1 MRRVPRTIIGPL
13 AVAALAGASV
23 PRAMTAQS
31 TKRDTSRTIILDSV
45 RKTFGPPP
53 AAASQTRSPASGEL
67 TRTVDAEVRVAMF
80 ELAMDRP
87 YPALSR
93 LERVSAIVR
102 RDSAGLGEPE
112 RAALHFLLSQT
123 YYRLGML
130 SAFRREAEGLAGGS
144 TRYASVL
151 RPQLLVEAYRSG
163 DYARVATL
171 SRTQTSTDAT
181 GLSPLVAGLAAY
193 RSGDLG
199 GARAAFA
206 RASASNG
213 SFAPYAKYMEA
224 LTQIRSDTAHAA
236 NAIASLEA
244 VATGTTGAF
253 ADQVHLTAAQV
264 AYEGR
269 RYEDAVRIAGAIGDS
284 SQLAAPAL
292 LTRAWALYKLE
303 RVDQAAQAFSDFTT
317 RYPNRSE
324 SDEARLMAAQAQL
337 ELGRSA
343 DAERVFQRVADSSS
357 AGIALLQAQTN
368 AAIADLSRALVTSR
382 SAEMLALGDPNAKA
396 LALRDSSTAGDVLGS
411 FGATSSTPPAG
422 GGPLAVLAAPDA
434 ARLDSIAARAPT
446 IVKRVLFT
454 PASASKQLGD
464 VAVRSQNLTA
474 ADAAVGVARYR
485 LSQQL
490 DAQQREI
497 ALLSQLGGSLAAD
510 SGQLGA
516 MSVNY
521 QALADSIARL
531 DQLLS
536 TAETRVRD
544 MLGREIEGTRSL
556 AAENAKTA
564 DSLRSALASR
574 GSAEDRAALDDEVAT
589 AAAYAKIAELAAQG
603 LDRAIAHHPV
613 FVARDAL
620 RTRDATARGVLAAM
634 QSAYAGSRRDVSGAL
649 GTLHGG
655 DTPEVQRAR
664 QALADAESRR
674 NAAEGEAVAA
684 VNAELSARAG
694 RLIADLQRTTE
705 AAQFGVAS
713 ATFFRAI
720 DEPRAVGR
728 AGSAGSSRNR
738 DPERRR

>member
-1 MRRVPRTIIGPL
+1 MRRVQRTLTGALTIG
-13 AVAALAGASV
+13 AIAAASM
-23 PRAMTAQS
+23 PRATTAQS
-31 TKRDTSRTIILDSV
+31 TKRDTSRTIIVDSV
-45 RKTFGPPP
+45 RKTVGPLPP
-53 AAASQTRSPASGEL
+53 AAPQARSLAAGEL
-67 TRTVDAEVRVAMF
+67 ARTVDAEARVAMF

-93 LERVSAIVR
+93 LERVSSIVR
-102 RDSAGLGEPE
+102 QDSTGLGELE

-123 YYRLGML
+123 YYRLGMM
-130 SAFRREAEGLAGGS
+130 SAFRREADGLAGAS

-151 RPQLLVEAYRSG
+151 RPQLLVEAYRGG

-171 SRTQTSTDAT
+171 SRTQSSNDAT

-193 RSGDLG
+193 RSGDLA
-199 GARAAFA
+199 GARTAFA

-213 SFAPYAKYMEA
+213 SFAPYAKYMEV

-236 NAIASLEA
+236 NAIASLEG
-244 VATGTTGAF
+244 VATGLTGAF

-269 RYEDAVRIAGAIGDS
+269 RYEDAVRIAGTIGDS

-303 RVDQAAQAFSDFTT
+303 RVDQAAQAFNDFAT
-317 RYPNRSE
+317 RYPNRFE

-337 ELGRSA
+337 ELGRSV

-368 AAIADLSRALVTSR
+368 AAIAELSRALVTSR
-382 SAEMLALGDPNAKA
+382 SVETLVLGDPNAKV
-396 LALRDSSTAGDVLGS
+396 LALRDSSTAGDLLAV
-411 FGATSSTPPAG
+411 GATSPTTLPG
-422 GGPLAVLAAPDA
+422 GGPIAVLAAPDA
-434 ARLDSIAARAPT
+434 ARIDSIAARAPT
-446 IVKRVLFT
+446 TVRRVLFT
-454 PASASKQLGD
+454 PASATKQLGD
-464 VAVRSQNLTA
+464 VAVRSQNLIA

-510 SGQLGA
+510 SGQIGTMA
-516 MSVNY
+516 VNY
-521 QALADSIARL
+521 QTLADSIARL

-536 TAETRVRD
+536 TAETRVRE

-564 DSLRSALASR
+564 DSLRTALASR
-574 GSAEDRAALDDEVAT
+574 GSAEDRAALDEEVAT
-589 AAAYAKIAELAAQG
+589 AAAYAKVAEIAAQG
-603 LDRAIAHHPV
+603 LDSAIAHHPV
-613 FVARDAL
+613 FVARNAL
-620 RTRDATARGVLAAM
+620 RTRDVNTRAVLAAM
-634 QSAYAGSRRDVSGAL
+634 QSSYAGSRRDVDAAL
-649 GTLHGG
+649 GTLHSG

-664 QALADAESRR
+664 QSLADAESRR
-674 NAAEGEAVAA
+674 SAAEGDAVAA

-694 RLIADLQRTTE
+694 RLIADLQRNTE

-720 DEPRAVGR
+720 DEPRAAGG

-738 DPERRR
+738 NPERRR

>member
-1 MRRVPRTIIGPL
+1 MRSMLRILIGLLP
-13 AVAALAGASV
+13 VAALAAASV
-23 PRAMTAQS
+23 PRGAAAQS
-31 TKRDTSRTIILDSV
+31 TKPT
-45 RKTFGPPP
+45 
-53 AAASQTRSPASGEL
+53 SGEL

-93 LERVSAIVR
+93 LERVSSIVR
-102 RDSAGLGEPE
+102 QDSTGLGELE

-123 YYRLGML
+123 YYRLGMM
-130 SAFRREAEGLAGGS
+130 SAFRREADGLAGAS

-151 RPQLLVEAYRSG
+151 RPQLLVEAYRGG

-171 SRTQTSTDAT
+171 SRTQSSNDAT

-193 RSGDLG
+193 RSGDLA
-199 GARAAFA
+199 GARTAFA

-213 SFAPYAKYMEA
+213 SFSPYAKYMEV
-224 LTQIRSDTAHAA
+224 LTQIRSDTAHSA
-236 NAIASLEA
+236 NAIASLEG
-244 VATGTTGAF
+244 VATGLTGAF

-269 RYEDAVRIAGAIGDS
+269 RYEDAVRIAGTIGDS

-303 RVDQAAQAFSDFTT
+303 RVDQAAQAFNDFAT
-317 RYPNRSE
+317 RYPNRFE

-337 ELGRSA
+337 ELGRSV
-343 DAERVFQRVADSSS
+343 DAERVFQRVADSSA

-368 AAIADLSRALVTSR
+368 AAIAELSRALVTSR
-382 SAEMLALGDPNAKA
+382 SVETLVLGDPNAKV
-396 LALRDSSTAGDVLGS
+396 LALRDSSTAGDLLAV
-411 FGATSSTPPAG
+411 GATSPTTLPG
-422 GGPLAVLAAPDA
+422 GGPIAVLAAPDA
-434 ARLDSIAARAPT
+434 ARIDSIAARAPT
-446 IVKRVLFT
+446 TVRRVLFT
-454 PASASKQLGD
+454 PASATKQLGD
-464 VAVRSQNLTA
+464 VAVRSQNLIA

-510 SGQLGA
+510 SGQIGTMA
-516 MSVNY
+516 VNY
-521 QALADSIARL
+521 QTLADSIARL

-536 TAETRVRD
+536 TAETRVRE

-564 DSLRSALASR
+564 DSLRTALASR
-574 GSAEDRAALDDEVAT
+574 GSAEDRAALDEEVAT
-589 AAAYAKIAELAAQG
+589 AAAYAKVAEIAAQG
-603 LDRAIAHHPV
+603 LDSAIAHHPV
-613 FVARDAL
+613 FVARNAL
-620 RTRDATARGVLAAM
+620 RTRDVNTRAVLAAM
-634 QSAYAGSRRDVSGAL
+634 QSSYAGSRRDVDAAL
-649 GTLHGG
+649 GTLHSG

-664 QALADAESRR
+664 QSLADAESRR
-674 NAAEGEAVAA
+674 SAAEGDAVAA

-694 RLIADLQRTTE
+694 RLIADLQRNTE

-720 DEPRAVGR
+720 DEPRAAGG

-738 DPERRR
+738 NPERRR

>member
-1 MRRVPRTIIGPL
+1 MRSMLRILIGLLP
-13 AVAALAGASV
+13 VAALAAASV
-23 PRAMTAQS
+23 PRGAAAQS
-31 TKRDTSRTIILDSV
+31 TKPT
-45 RKTFGPPP
+45 
-53 AAASQTRSPASGEL
+53 SGEL

-93 LERVSAIVR
+93 LERVSSIVR
-102 RDSAGLGEPE
+102 QDSTGLGELE

-123 YYRLGML
+123 YYRLGMM
-130 SAFRREAEGLAGGS
+130 SAFRREADGLAGAS

-171 SRTQTSTDAT
+171 SRTQSSNDAT

-193 RSGDLG
+193 RSGDLA
-199 GARAAFA
+199 GARTAFA

-213 SFAPYAKYMEA
+213 SFSPYAKYMEV
-224 LTQIRSDTAHAA
+224 LTQIRSDTAHSA
-236 NAIASLEA
+236 NAIASLEG
-244 VATGTTGAF
+244 VATGLTGAF

-269 RYEDAVRIAGAIGDS
+269 RYEDAVRIAGTIGDS

-303 RVDQAAQAFSDFTT
+303 RVDQAAQAFNDFAT
-317 RYPNRSE
+317 RYPNRFE

-337 ELGRSA
+337 ELGRSV
-343 DAERVFQRVADSSS
+343 DAERVFQRVADSSA

-368 AAIADLSRALVTSR
+368 AAIAELSRALVTSR
-382 SAEMLALGDPNAKA
+382 SVETLVLGDPNAKV
-396 LALRDSSTAGDVLGS
+396 LALRDSSTAGDLLAV
-411 FGATSSTPPAG
+411 GATSPTTLPG
-422 GGPLAVLAAPDA
+422 GGPIAVLAAPDA
-434 ARLDSIAARAPT
+434 ARIDSIAARAPT
-446 IVKRVLFT
+446 TVRRVLFT
-454 PASASKQLGD
+454 PASATKQLGD
-464 VAVRSQNLTA
+464 VAVRSQNLIA

-510 SGQLGA
+510 SGQIGTMA
-516 MSVNY
+516 VNY
-521 QALADSIARL
+521 QTLADSIARL

-536 TAETRVRD
+536 TAETRVRE

-564 DSLRSALASR
+564 DSLRTALASR
-574 GSAEDRAALDDEVAT
+574 GSAEDRAALDEEVAT
-589 AAAYAKIAELAAQG
+589 AAAYAKVAEIAAQG
-603 LDRAIAHHPV
+603 LDSAIAHHPV
-613 FVARDAL
+613 FVARNAL
-620 RTRDATARGVLAAM
+620 RTRDVNTRAVLAAM
-634 QSAYAGSRRDVSGAL
+634 QSSYAGSRRDVDAAL
-649 GTLHGG
+649 GTLHSG

-664 QALADAESRR
+664 QSLAEAESRR
-674 NAAEGEAVAA
+674 SAAEGDAVAA

-694 RLIADLQRTTE
+694 RLIADLQRNTE

-720 DEPRAVGR
+720 DEPRAAGG

-738 DPERRR
+738 NPERRR

>member
-1 MRRVPRTIIGPL
+1 MRSMLRILIGLLP
-13 AVAALAGASV
+13 VAALAAASV
-23 PRAMTAQS
+23 PRGAAAQS
-31 TKRDTSRTIILDSV
+31 TKPT
-45 RKTFGPPP
+45 
-53 AAASQTRSPASGEL
+53 SGEL

-93 LERVSAIVR
+93 LERVSSIVR
-102 RDSAGLGEPE
+102 QDSTGLGELE

-123 YYRLGML
+123 YYRLGMM
-130 SAFRREAEGLAGGS
+130 SAFRREADGLAGAS

-151 RPQLLVEAYRSG
+151 RPQLLVEAYRGG

-171 SRTQTSTDAT
+171 SRTQSSNDAT

-193 RSGDLG
+193 RSGDLA
-199 GARAAFA
+199 GARTAFA

-213 SFAPYAKYMEA
+213 SFAPYAKYMEV

-236 NAIASLEA
+236 NAIASLEG
-244 VATGTTGAF
+244 VATGLTGAF

-269 RYEDAVRIAGAIGDS
+269 RYEDAVRIAGTIGDS

-303 RVDQAAQAFSDFTT
+303 RVDQAAQAFNDFAT
-317 RYPNRSE
+317 RYPNRFE

-337 ELGRSA
+337 ELGRSV

-368 AAIADLSRALVTSR
+368 AAIAELSRALVTSR
-382 SAEMLALGDPNAKA
+382 SVETLVLGDPNAKV
-396 LALRDSSTAGDVLGS
+396 LALRDSSTAGDLLAV
-411 FGATSSTPPAG
+411 GATSPTPLPG
-422 GGPLAVLAAPDA
+422 GGTIAGLAAPDA
-434 ARLDSIAARAPT
+434 ARIDSIAARAPT
-446 IVKRVLFT
+446 TVRRVLFT
-454 PASASKQLGD
+454 PASATKQLGD
-464 VAVRSQNLTA
+464 VAVRSQNLIA

-510 SGQLGA
+510 SGQIGTMA
-516 MSVNY
+516 VNY
-521 QALADSIARL
+521 QTLADSIARL

-536 TAETRVRD
+536 TAETRVRE

-564 DSLRSALASR
+564 DSLRTALASH
-574 GSAEDRAALDDEVAT
+574 GSAEDRAALDEEVAT
-589 AAAYAKIAELAAQG
+589 AAAYAKVAEIAAQG
-603 LDRAIAHHPV
+603 LDSAIAHHPV
-613 FVARDAL
+613 FVARNAL
-620 RTRDATARGVLAAM
+620 RTRDVNTRAVLAAM
-634 QSAYAGSRRDVSGAL
+634 QSSYAGSRRDVDAAL
-649 GTLHGG
+649 GTLHSG

-664 QALADAESRR
+664 QSLADAESRR
-674 NAAEGEAVAA
+674 SAAEGDAVAA

-694 RLIADLQRTTE
+694 RLIADLQRNTE

-720 DEPRAVGR
+720 DEPRAAGG

-738 DPERRR
+738 NPERRR

>member
-1 MRRVPRTIIGPL
+1 MRRMPRTLIRTL
-13 AVAALAGASV
+13 AVATLVAAPV
-23 PRAMTAQS
+23 PREAMSQS
-31 TKRDTSRTIILDSV
+31 TKRDTSRTIIIDSV
-45 RKTFGPPP
+45 QKTVGPPP
-53 AAASQTRSPASGEL
+53 AGASQALASGEL

-87 YPALSR
+87 YPAMSR

-102 RDSAGLGEPE
+102 QDSTGLAEPE

-130 SAFRREAEGLAGGS
+130 SAFRREADGLAGAS

-151 RPQLLVEAYRSG
+151 RPQLLLEAYRSG
-163 DYARVATL
+163 DYARVASL
-171 SRTQTSTDAT
+171 SRTQSSNDAT
-181 GLSPLVAGLAAY
+181 GLSSLVTGLAAY
-193 RSGDLG
+193 RSGDLA
-199 GARAAFA
+199 GARTAFA

-236 NAIASLEA
+236 NAVASLEA
-244 VATGTTGAF
+244 VAAGTTGAF

-269 RYEDAVRIAGAIGDS
+269 RYEDAVRIAGTVGDS
-284 SQLAAPAL
+284 SQLGAPAL

-303 RVDQAAQAFSDFTT
+303 RIDQAAQAFSDFGT
-317 RYPNRSE
+317 RFPNRSE

-337 ELGRSA
+337 ELGRSG
-343 DAERVFQRVADSSS
+343 DAEGVFQRVADSSS
-357 AGIALLQAQTN
+357 AGIAMLQAQTN

-382 SAEMLALGDPNAKA
+382 SVDMLTLGDPNAKA
-396 LALRDSSTAGDVLGS
+396 LVLRDTSTAGDVIGS
-411 FGATSSTPPAG
+411 FGATSSTPSTG
-422 GGPLAVLAAPDA
+422 SGLTAVLAAPDA

-446 IVKRVLFT
+446 MVKRVLFT
-454 PASASKQLGD
+454 PALPTKQLAD
-464 VAVRSQNLTA
+464 VAVRSQNLIA
-474 ADAAVGVARYR
+474 ADAAVAVARYR
-485 LSQQL
+485 LSEQL
-490 DAQQREI
+490 AAQQREI
-497 ALLSQLGGSLAAD
+497 ALLAQLGGSLAAD
-510 SGQLGA
+510 SGQIGA
-516 MSVNY
+516 MAVNY
-521 QALADSIARL
+521 QTLADSIARL

-536 TAETRVRD
+536 AAEARVRAL
-544 MLGREIEGTRSL
+544 LGQEIEGTRSL

-574 GSAEDRAALDDEVAT
+574 GGAEDRAALDDEVAT

-620 RTRDATARGVLAAM
+620 RTRDASARGVLAAM
-634 QSAYAGSRRDVSGAL
+634 QSSYAGSRRDVDAAL

-674 NAAEGEAVAA
+674 NAAEGEAVTA

-694 RLIADLQRTTE
+694 RLIADLQRNTE

-713 ATFFRAI
+713 AAFFRAI
-720 DEPRAVGR
+720 DETRAVGG
-728 AGSAGSSRNR
+728 AGAGGSSRSR

>member
-1 MRRVPRTIIGPL
+1 MRSMLRILIGLLP
-13 AVAALAGASV
+13 VAALAAASV
-23 PRAMTAQS
+23 PRGAAAQS
-31 TKRDTSRTIILDSV
+31 TKPT
-45 RKTFGPPP
+45 
-53 AAASQTRSPASGEL
+53 SGEL

-93 LERVSAIVR
+93 LERVSSIVR
-102 RDSAGLGEPE
+102 QDSTGLGEPE

-123 YYRLGML
+123 YYRLGMM
-130 SAFRREAEGLAGGS
+130 SAFRREADGLAGAS

-151 RPQLLVEAYRSG
+151 RPQLLVEAYRGG

-171 SRTQTSTDAT
+171 SRTQSSNDAT

-193 RSGDLG
+193 RSGDLA
-199 GARAAFA
+199 GARTAFA

-213 SFAPYAKYMEA
+213 SFSPYAKYMEV
-224 LTQIRSDTAHAA
+224 LTQIRSDTAHSA
-236 NAIASLEA
+236 NAIASLEG
-244 VATGTTGAF
+244 VATGLTGAF

-269 RYEDAVRIAGAIGDS
+269 RYEDAVRIAGTIGDS

-303 RVDQAAQAFSDFTT
+303 RVDQAAQAFNDFAT
-317 RYPNRSE
+317 RYPNRFE

-337 ELGRSA
+337 ELGRSV
-343 DAERVFQRVADSSS
+343 DAERVFQRVADSSA

-368 AAIADLSRALVTSR
+368 AAIAELSRALVTSR
-382 SAEMLALGDPNAKA
+382 SVETLVLGDPNAKV
-396 LALRDSSTAGDVLGS
+396 LALRDSSTAGDLLAV
-411 FGATSSTPPAG
+411 GATSPTTLPG
-422 GGPLAVLAAPDA
+422 GGPIAVLAAPDA
-434 ARLDSIAARAPT
+434 ARIDSIAARAPT
-446 IVKRVLFT
+446 TVRRVLFT
-454 PASASKQLGD
+454 PASATKQLGD
-464 VAVRSQNLTA
+464 VAVRSQNLIA

-510 SGQLGA
+510 SGQIGTMA
-516 MSVNY
+516 VNY
-521 QALADSIARL
+521 QTLADSIARL

-536 TAETRVRD
+536 TAETRVRE

-564 DSLRSALASR
+564 DSLRTALASR

-589 AAAYAKIAELAAQG
+589 AAAYAKVAEIAAQG
-603 LDRAIAHHPV
+603 LDSAIAHHPV
-613 FVARDAL
+613 FVARNAL
-620 RTRDATARGVLAAM
+620 RTRDVNTRAVLAAM
-634 QSAYAGSRRDVSGAL
+634 QSSYAGSRRDVDAAL
-649 GTLHGG
+649 GTLHSG

-664 QALADAESRR
+664 QSLADAESRR
-674 NAAEGEAVAA
+674 SAAEGDAVAA

-694 RLIADLQRTTE
+694 RLIADLQRNTE

-720 DEPRAVGR
+720 DEPRAAGG

-738 DPERRR
+738 NPERRR

>member
-1 MRRVPRTIIGPL
+1 MRSMLRILIGLLP
-13 AVAALAGASV
+13 VAALAAASMPRGA
-23 PRAMTAQS
+23 AAQS
-31 TKRDTSRTIILDSV
+31 TKPT
-45 RKTFGPPP
+45 
-53 AAASQTRSPASGEL
+53 SGEL

-93 LERVSAIVR
+93 LERVSSIVR
-102 RDSAGLGEPE
+102 QDSTGLGEPE

-123 YYRLGML
+123 YYRLGMM
-130 SAFRREAEGLAGGS
+130 SAFRREADGLAGAS

-171 SRTQTSTDAT
+171 SRTQSSNDAT

-193 RSGDLG
+193 RSGDLA
-199 GARAAFA
+199 GARTAFA

-213 SFAPYAKYMEA
+213 SFSPYAKYMEV
-224 LTQIRSDTAHAA
+224 LTQIRSDTAHSA
-236 NAIASLEA
+236 NAIASLEG
-244 VATGTTGAF
+244 VATGLTGAF

-269 RYEDAVRIAGAIGDS
+269 RYEDAVRIAGTIGDS

-303 RVDQAAQAFSDFTT
+303 RVDQAAQAFNDFAT
-317 RYPNRSE
+317 RYPNRFE

-337 ELGRSA
+337 ELGRSV

-368 AAIADLSRALVTSR
+368 AAIAELSRALVTSR
-382 SAEMLALGDPNAKA
+382 SVETLVLGDPNAKV
-396 LALRDSSTAGDVLGS
+396 LALRDSSTAGDLLAV
-411 FGATSSTPPAG
+411 GATSPTTLPG
-422 GGPLAVLAAPDA
+422 GGPIAVLAAPDA
-434 ARLDSIAARAPT
+434 ARIDSIAARAPT
-446 IVKRVLFT
+446 TVRRVLFT
-454 PASASKQLGD
+454 PASATKQLGD
-464 VAVRSQNLTA
+464 VAVRSQNLIA

-510 SGQLGA
+510 SGQIGTMA
-516 MSVNY
+516 VNY
-521 QALADSIARL
+521 QTLSDSIARL

-536 TAETRVRD
+536 TAETRVRE

-564 DSLRSALASR
+564 DSLRTALASR
-574 GSAEDRAALDDEVAT
+574 GSAEDRAALDEEVAT
-589 AAAYAKIAELAAQG
+589 AAAYAKVAEIAAQG
-603 LDRAIAHHPV
+603 LDSAIAHHPV
-613 FVARDAL
+613 FVARNAL
-620 RTRDATARGVLAAM
+620 RTRDVNTRAVLAAM
-634 QSAYAGSRRDVSGAL
+634 QSSYAGSRRDVDAAL
-649 GTLHGG
+649 GTLHSG

-664 QALADAESRR
+664 QSLADAESRR
-674 NAAEGEAVAA
+674 SAAEGDAVAA

-694 RLIADLQRTTE
+694 RLIADLQRNTE

-720 DEPRAVGR
+720 DEPRAAGG

-738 DPERRR
+738 NPERRR

>member
-1 MRRVPRTIIGPL
+1 MRSMLRILIGLLP
-13 AVAALAGASV
+13 VAALAAASV
-23 PRAMTAQS
+23 PRGAAAQS
-31 TKRDTSRTIILDSV
+31 TKPT
-45 RKTFGPPP
+45 
-53 AAASQTRSPASGEL
+53 SGEL

-93 LERVSAIVR
+93 LERVSSIVR
-102 RDSAGLGEPE
+102 QDSTGLGEPE

-123 YYRLGML
+123 YYRLGMM
-130 SAFRREAEGLAGGS
+130 SAFRREADGLAGAS

-151 RPQLLVEAYRSG
+151 RPQLLVEAYRGG

-171 SRTQTSTDAT
+171 SRTQSSNDAT

-193 RSGDLG
+193 RSGDLA
-199 GARAAFA
+199 GARTAFA

-213 SFAPYAKYMEA
+213 SFAPYAKYMEV
-224 LTQIRSDTAHAA
+224 LTQIRSDTAHSA
-236 NAIASLEA
+236 NAIASLEG
-244 VATGTTGAF
+244 VATGLTGAF

-269 RYEDAVRIAGAIGDS
+269 RYEDAVRIAGTIGDS

-303 RVDQAAQAFSDFTT
+303 RVDQAAQAFNDFAT
-317 RYPNRSE
+317 RYPNRFE

-337 ELGRSA
+337 ELGRSV

-368 AAIADLSRALVTSR
+368 AAIAELSRALVTSR
-382 SAEMLALGDPNAKA
+382 SVETLVLGDPNAKV
-396 LALRDSSTAGDVLGS
+396 LALRDSSTAGDLLAV
-411 FGATSSTPPAG
+411 GATSPTTLPG
-422 GGPLAVLAAPDA
+422 GGPIAVLATPDA
-434 ARLDSIAARAPT
+434 ARIDSIAARAPT
-446 IVKRVLFT
+446 TVRRVLFT
-454 PASASKQLGD
+454 PASATKQLGD
-464 VAVRSQNLTA
+464 VAVRSQNLIA

-510 SGQLGA
+510 SGQIGTMA
-516 MSVNY
+516 VNY
-521 QALADSIARL
+521 QTLADSIARL

-536 TAETRVRD
+536 TAETRVRE

-564 DSLRSALASR
+564 DSLRTALASR
-574 GSAEDRAALDDEVAT
+574 GSAEDRAALDEEVAT
-589 AAAYAKIAELAAQG
+589 AAAYAKVAEIAAQG
-603 LDRAIAHHPV
+603 LDSAIAHHPV
-613 FVARDAL
+613 FVARNAL
-620 RTRDATARGVLAAM
+620 RTRDVNTRAVLAAM
-634 QSAYAGSRRDVSGAL
+634 QSSYAGSRRDVDAAL
-649 GTLHGG
+649 GTLHSGE
-655 DTPEVQRAR
+655 TPEVQRAR
-664 QALADAESRR
+664 QSLADAESRR
-674 NAAEGEAVAA
+674 SAAEGDAVAA

-694 RLIADLQRTTE
+694 RLIADLQRNTE

-720 DEPRAVGR
+720 DEPRAAGG

-738 DPERRR
+738 NPERRR

>member
-1 MRRVPRTIIGPL
+1 MRSMLRILIGLLP
-13 AVAALAGASV
+13 VAALAAASV
-23 PRAMTAQS
+23 PRGAAAQS
-31 TKRDTSRTIILDSV
+31 TKPT
-45 RKTFGPPP
+45 
-53 AAASQTRSPASGEL
+53 SGEL

-93 LERVSAIVR
+93 LERVSSIVR
-102 RDSAGLGEPE
+102 QDSTGLGEPE

-123 YYRLGML
+123 YYRLGMM
-130 SAFRREAEGLAGGS
+130 SAFRREADGLAGAS

-171 SRTQTSTDAT
+171 SRTQSSNDAT

-193 RSGDLG
+193 RSGDLA
-199 GARAAFA
+199 GARTAFA

-213 SFAPYAKYMEA
+213 SFSPYAKYMEV

-236 NAIASLEA
+236 NAIASLEG
-244 VATGTTGAF
+244 VATGLTGAF

-269 RYEDAVRIAGAIGDS
+269 RYEDAVRIAGTIGDS

-303 RVDQAAQAFSDFTT
+303 RVDQAAQAFNDFAT
-317 RYPNRSE
+317 RYPNRFE

-337 ELGRSA
+337 ELGRSV

-368 AAIADLSRALVTSR
+368 AAIAELSRALVTSR
-382 SAEMLALGDPNAKA
+382 SVETLVLGDPNAKV
-396 LALRDSSTAGDVLGS
+396 LALRDSSTAGDLLAV
-411 FGATSSTPPAG
+411 GATSPTTLPG
-422 GGPLAVLAAPDA
+422 GGPIAVLAAPDA
-434 ARLDSIAARAPT
+434 ARIDSIAARAPT
-446 IVKRVLFT
+446 TVRRVLFT
-454 PASASKQLGD
+454 PASATKQLGD
-464 VAVRSQNLTA
+464 VAVRSQNLIA

-485 LSQQL
+485 LNQQL

-510 SGQLGA
+510 SGQIGTMA
-516 MSVNY
+516 VNY
-521 QALADSIARL
+521 QTLADSIARL

-536 TAETRVRD
+536 TAETRVRE

-564 DSLRSALASR
+564 DSLRTALASR
-574 GSAEDRAALDDEVAT
+574 GSAEDRAALDEEVAT
-589 AAAYAKIAELAAQG
+589 AAAYAKVAEIAAQG
-603 LDRAIAHHPV
+603 LDSAIAHHPV
-613 FVARDAL
+613 FVARNAL
-620 RTRDATARGVLAAM
+620 RTRDVNTRAVLAAM
-634 QSAYAGSRRDVSGAL
+634 QSSYAGSRRDVDAAL
-649 GTLHGG
+649 GTLHSG

-664 QALADAESRR
+664 QSLADAESRR
-674 NAAEGEAVAA
+674 SAAEGEAVAA

-694 RLIADLQRTTE
+694 RLIADLQRNTE
-705 AAQFGVAS
+705 VAQFGVAS
-713 ATFFRAI
+713 AAFFRAI
-720 DEPRAVGR
+720 DETRAVGG
-728 AGSAGSSRNR
+728 AGSGGSSRNR

>member
-1 MRRVPRTIIGPL
+1 MRRAERTLIGTL
-13 AVAALAGASV
+13 AVAAVAAASV
-23 PRAMTAQS
+23 PRATAAQS
-31 TKRDTSRTIILDSV
+31 TKRDTSRTIIVDSV
-45 RKTFGPPP
+45 RKTVGPLPP
-53 AAASQTRSPASGEL
+53 AVPQTRSRAAGEL
-67 TRTVDAEVRVAMF
+67 ARTVDAEVRVAMF
-80 ELAMDRP
+80 ELAMDRA

-102 RDSAGLGEPE
+102 QDSMGIAEPE

-130 SAFRREAEGLAGGS
+130 SAFRREAEGLVGGS

-151 RPQLLVEAYRSG
+151 RPQLLLEAYRSG
-163 DYARVATL
+163 DNTRVATL
-171 SRTQTSTDAT
+171 SRTQPSNDAT
-181 GLSPLVAGLAAY
+181 GLSALVTGLAAY
-193 RSGDLG
+193 RSGDLP
-199 GARAAFA
+199 GARTAFA

-213 SFAPYAKYMEA
+213 SFAPYAKYMDA
-224 LTQIRSDTAHAA
+224 LTQIRSDTARAA
-236 NAIASLEA
+236 NAVASLESIA
-244 VATGTTGAF
+244 AGTTGAF

-264 AYEGR
+264 AYEAR

-292 LTRAWALYKLE
+292 LTRAWSLYKLE
-303 RVDQAAQAFSDFTT
+303 RVDQAAEAFSDFGT
-317 RYPNRSE
+317 RYPNRPE
-324 SDEARLMAAQAQL
+324 SDEARLMGAQAQL
-337 ELGRSA
+337 ELGRSV
-343 DAERVFQRVADSSS
+343 DAEHVFQRVADSSS
-357 AGIALLQAQTN
+357 AGIAMLQAQTN
-368 AAIADLSRALVTSR
+368 AAISDLSRALVTSR
-382 SAEMLALGDPNAKA
+382 SVETLVLGDPNAKA
-396 LALRDSSTAGDVLGS
+396 LMLRDSSTAGDILAS
-411 FGATSSTPPAG
+411 LSATSSAPSTG
-422 GGPLAVLAAPDA
+422 SGLTAVFVVPNAAH
-434 ARLDSIAARAPT
+434 LDSSAVRAPT
-446 IVKRVLFT
+446 MVKRVLFT
-454 PASASKQLGD
+454 PASATKQLGD
-464 VAVRSQNLTA
+464 VAVRSQSLVA

-485 LSQQL
+485 LGVQL

-497 ALLSQLGGSLAAD
+497 ALLTQLSGSLAAD
-510 SGQLGA
+510 SGQIGA
-516 MSVNY
+516 MAVNY
-521 QALADSIARL
+521 QTLSDSIARL

-536 TAETRVRD
+536 TAEARLHEMV
-544 MLGREIEGTRSL
+544 GREIEGTRTL

-613 FVARDAL
+613 FVARDSL
-620 RTRDATARGVLAAM
+620 RARDARAKGVLAAM
-634 QSAYAGSRRDVSGAL
+634 QTSYAGSRRDVDAAL

-684 VNAELSARAG
+684 VNAELSARAR
-694 RLIADLQRTTE
+694 RLIADLQRNTE

-713 ATFFRAI
+713 AAFFRAI
-720 DEPRAVGR
+720 DETRAVGG
-728 AGSAGSSRNR
+728 AGSGTSSRTR

>member
-1 MRRVPRTIIGPL
+1 MRSMLRILIGLLP
-13 AVAALAGASV
+13 VAALAAASV
-23 PRAMTAQS
+23 PRGAAAQS
-31 TKRDTSRTIILDSV
+31 TKPT
-45 RKTFGPPP
+45 
-53 AAASQTRSPASGEL
+53 SGEL

-93 LERVSAIVR
+93 LERVSSIVR
-102 RDSAGLGEPE
+102 QDSTGLGEPG

-123 YYRLGML
+123 YYRLGMM
-130 SAFRREAEGLAGGS
+130 SAFRREADGLAGAS

-171 SRTQTSTDAT
+171 SRTQSSNDAT
-181 GLSPLVAGLAAY
+181 GLSPLVAGLGAY
-193 RSGDLG
+193 RSGDLA
-199 GARAAFA
+199 GARTAFA

-213 SFAPYAKYMEA
+213 SFAPYAKYMEV

-236 NAIASLEA
+236 NAIASLEG
-244 VATGTTGAF
+244 VATGLTGAF

-269 RYEDAVRIAGAIGDS
+269 RYEDAVRIAGTIGDS

-303 RVDQAAQAFSDFTT
+303 RVEQAAQAFNDFAT

-337 ELGRSA
+337 ELGRSV

-368 AAIADLSRALVTSR
+368 AAIAELSRALVTSR
-382 SAEMLALGDPNAKA
+382 SVETLVLGDPNAKV
-396 LALRDSSTAGDVLGS
+396 LALRDSSTAGDLLA
-411 FGATSSTPPAG
+411 FGATSPTTLPG
-422 GGPLAVLAAPDA
+422 GGTIAVLAAPDA
-434 ARLDSIAARAPT
+434 ARIDSIAARAPT
-446 IVKRVLFT
+446 TVRRVLFT
-454 PASASKQLGD
+454 PASATKQLGD
-464 VAVRSQNLTA
+464 VAVRSQNLIA

-510 SGQLGA
+510 SGQIGTMA
-516 MSVNY
+516 VNY
-521 QALADSIARL
+521 QTLADSIARL

-536 TAETRVRD
+536 TAETRVRE

-564 DSLRSALASR
+564 DSLRTALASR
-574 GSAEDRAALDDEVAT
+574 GSAEDRAALDEEVAT
-589 AAAYAKIAELAAQG
+589 AAAYAKVAEIAAQG
-603 LDRAIAHHPV
+603 LDSAIAHHPV
-613 FVARDAL
+613 FVARNAL
-620 RTRDATARGVLAAM
+620 RTRDVNTRAVLAAM
-634 QSAYAGSRRDVSGAL
+634 QSSYAGSRRDVDAAL
-649 GTLHGG
+649 GTLHSG

-664 QALADAESRR
+664 QSLADAESRR
-674 NAAEGEAVAA
+674 SAAEGDAVAA

-694 RLIADLQRTTE
+694 RLIADLQRNTE

-720 DEPRAVGR
+720 DEPRAAGG

-738 DPERRR
+738 NPERRR

>member
-1 MRRVPRTIIGPL
+1 MRSMLRILIGLLP
-13 AVAALAGASV
+13 VAALAAASV
-23 PRAMTAQS
+23 PRGAAAQS
-31 TKRDTSRTIILDSV
+31 TKPT
-45 RKTFGPPP
+45 
-53 AAASQTRSPASGEL
+53 SGEL

-93 LERVSAIVR
+93 LERVSSIVR
-102 RDSAGLGEPE
+102 QDSTGLGEPE

-123 YYRLGML
+123 YYRLGMM
-130 SAFRREAEGLAGGS
+130 SAFRREADGLAGAS

-171 SRTQTSTDAT
+171 SRTQSSNDAT

-193 RSGDLG
+193 RSGDLA
-199 GARAAFA
+199 GARTAFA

-213 SFAPYAKYMEA
+213 SFSPYAKYMEV
-224 LTQIRSDTAHAA
+224 LTQIRSDTAHSA
-236 NAIASLEA
+236 NAIASLEG
-244 VATGTTGAF
+244 VATGLTGAF

-269 RYEDAVRIAGAIGDS
+269 RYEDAVRIAGTIGDS

-303 RVDQAAQAFSDFTT
+303 RVDQAAQAFNDFAT
-317 RYPNRSE
+317 RYPNRFE

-337 ELGRSA
+337 ELGRSV

-368 AAIADLSRALVTSR
+368 AAIAELSRALVTSR
-382 SAEMLALGDPNAKA
+382 SVETLVLGDPNAKV
-396 LALRDSSTAGDVLGS
+396 LALRDSSTAGDLLAV
-411 FGATSSTPPAG
+411 GATSPTTLPG
-422 GGPLAVLAAPDA
+422 GGPIAVLAAPDA
-434 ARLDSIAARAPT
+434 ARIDSIAARAPT
-446 IVKRVLFT
+446 TVRRVLFT
-454 PASASKQLGD
+454 PASATKQLGD
-464 VAVRSQNLTA
+464 VAVRSQNLIA

-510 SGQLGA
+510 SGQIGNMA
-516 MSVNY
+516 VNY
-521 QALADSIARL
+521 QTLADSIARL

-536 TAETRVRD
+536 TAETRVRE

-564 DSLRSALASR
+564 DSLRTALASR
-574 GSAEDRAALDDEVAT
+574 GSAEDRAALDEEVAT
-589 AAAYAKIAELAAQG
+589 AAAYAKVAEIAAQG
-603 LDRAIAHHPV
+603 LDSAIAHHPV
-613 FVARDAL
+613 FVARNAL
-620 RTRDATARGVLAAM
+620 RTRDVNTRAVLAAM
-634 QSAYAGSRRDVSGAL
+634 QSSYAGSRRDVDAAL
-649 GTLHGG
+649 GTLHSG

-664 QALADAESRR
+664 QSLADAESRR
-674 NAAEGEAVAA
+674 SAAEGDAVAA

-694 RLIADLQRTTE
+694 RLIADLQRNTE

-720 DEPRAVGR
+720 DEPRAAGG

-738 DPERRR
+738 NPERRR

>member
-1 MRRVPRTIIGPL
+1 MRSMLRILIGLLP
-13 AVAALAGASV
+13 VAALAAASV
-23 PRAMTAQS
+23 PRGAAAQS
-31 TKRDTSRTIILDSV
+31 TKPT
-45 RKTFGPPP
+45 
-53 AAASQTRSPASGEL
+53 SGEL

-93 LERVSAIVR
+93 LERVSSIVR
-102 RDSAGLGEPE
+102 QDSTGLGEPE
-112 RAALHFLLSQT
+112 HAALHFLLSQT
-123 YYRLGML
+123 YYRLGMM
-130 SAFRREAEGLAGGS
+130 SAFRREADGLAGAS

-151 RPQLLVEAYRSG
+151 RPQLLVEAYRGG

-171 SRTQTSTDAT
+171 SRTQSSNDAT

-193 RSGDLG
+193 RSGDLA
-199 GARAAFA
+199 GARTAFA

-213 SFAPYAKYMEA
+213 SFAPYAKYMEV

-236 NAIASLEA
+236 NAIASLEG
-244 VATGTTGAF
+244 VATGLTGAF

-269 RYEDAVRIAGAIGDS
+269 RYEDAVRIAGTIGDS

-303 RVDQAAQAFSDFTT
+303 RVDQAAQAFNDFAT
-317 RYPNRSE
+317 RYPNRFE

-337 ELGRSA
+337 ELGRSV

-368 AAIADLSRALVTSR
+368 AAIAELSRALVTSR
-382 SAEMLALGDPNAKA
+382 SVETLVLGDPNAKV
-396 LALRDSSTAGDVLGS
+396 LALRDSSTAGDLLAV
-411 FGATSSTPPAG
+411 GATSPTTLPG
-422 GGPLAVLAAPDA
+422 GGPIAVLAAPDA
-434 ARLDSIAARAPT
+434 ARIDSIAARAPT
-446 IVKRVLFT
+446 TVRRVLFT
-454 PASASKQLGD
+454 PASATKQLGD
-464 VAVRSQNLTA
+464 VAVRSQNLIA

-510 SGQLGA
+510 SGQIGTMA
-516 MSVNY
+516 VNY
-521 QALADSIARL
+521 QTLADSIARL

-536 TAETRVRD
+536 TAETRVRE

-564 DSLRSALASR
+564 DSLRTALASR
-574 GSAEDRAALDDEVAT
+574 GSAEDRAALDEEVAT
-589 AAAYAKIAELAAQG
+589 AAAYAKVAEIAAQG
-603 LDRAIAHHPV
+603 LDSAIAHHPV
-613 FVARDAL
+613 FVARNAL
-620 RTRDATARGVLAAM
+620 RTRDVNTRAVLAAM
-634 QSAYAGSRRDVSGAL
+634 QSSYAGSRRDVDAAL
-649 GTLHGG
+649 GTLHSG

-664 QALADAESRR
+664 QSLADAESRR
-674 NAAEGEAVAA
+674 SAAEGDAVAA

-694 RLIADLQRTTE
+694 RLIADLQRNTE

-720 DEPRAVGR
+720 DEPRAAGG

-738 DPERRR
+738 NPERRR

>member
-1 MRRVPRTIIGPL
+1 MRSMLRILIGLLP
-13 AVAALAGASV
+13 VAALAAASV
-23 PRAMTAQS
+23 PRGAAAQS
-31 TKRDTSRTIILDSV
+31 TKPT
-45 RKTFGPPP
+45 
-53 AAASQTRSPASGEL
+53 SGEL

-93 LERVSAIVR
+93 LERVSSIVR
-102 RDSAGLGEPE
+102 QDSTGLGEPE

-123 YYRLGML
+123 YYRLGMM
-130 SAFRREAEGLAGGS
+130 SAFRREADGLAGAS

-171 SRTQTSTDAT
+171 SRTQSSNDAT

-193 RSGDLG
+193 RSGDLA
-199 GARAAFA
+199 GARTAFA

-213 SFAPYAKYMEA
+213 SFSPYAKYMEV
-224 LTQIRSDTAHAA
+224 LTQIRSDTAHSA
-236 NAIASLEA
+236 NAIASLEG
-244 VATGTTGAF
+244 VATGLTGAF

-269 RYEDAVRIAGAIGDS
+269 RYEDAVRIAGTIGDS

-303 RVDQAAQAFSDFTT
+303 RVDQAAQAFNDFAT
-317 RYPNRSE
+317 RYPNRFE

-337 ELGRSA
+337 ELGRSV
-343 DAERVFQRVADSSS
+343 DAERVFQRVADSSA

-368 AAIADLSRALVTSR
+368 AAIAELSRALVTSR
-382 SAEMLALGDPNAKA
+382 SVETLVLGDPNAKV
-396 LALRDSSTAGDVLGS
+396 LALRDSSTAGDLLAV
-411 FGATSSTPPAG
+411 GATSPTTLPG
-422 GGPLAVLAAPDA
+422 GGPIAVLAAPDA
-434 ARLDSIAARAPT
+434 ARIDSIAARAPT
-446 IVKRVLFT
+446 TVRRVLFT
-454 PASASKQLGD
+454 PASATKQLGD
-464 VAVRSQNLTA
+464 VAVRSQNLIA

-510 SGQLGA
+510 SGQIGTMA
-516 MSVNY
+516 VNY
-521 QALADSIARL
+521 QTLADSIARL

-536 TAETRVRD
+536 TAETRVRE

-564 DSLRSALASR
+564 DSLRTALASR

-589 AAAYAKIAELAAQG
+589 AAAYAKVAEIAAQG
-603 LDRAIAHHPV
+603 LDSAIAHHPV
-613 FVARDAL
+613 FVARNAL
-620 RTRDATARGVLAAM
+620 RTRDVNTRAVLAAM
-634 QSAYAGSRRDVSGAL
+634 QSSYAGSRRDVDAAL
-649 GTLHGG
+649 GTLHSG

-664 QALADAESRR
+664 QSLADAESRR
-674 NAAEGEAVAA
+674 SAAEGDAVAA

-694 RLIADLQRTTE
+694 RLIADLQRNTE

-720 DEPRAVGR
+720 DEPRAAGG

-738 DPERRR
+738 NPERRR

>member
-1 MRRVPRTIIGPL
+1 MRSMLRILIGLLP
-13 AVAALAGASV
+13 VAALAAASV
-23 PRAMTAQS
+23 PRGAAAQS
-31 TKRDTSRTIILDSV
+31 TKPT
-45 RKTFGPPP
+45 
-53 AAASQTRSPASGEL
+53 SGEL

-93 LERVSAIVR
+93 LERVSSIVR
-102 RDSAGLGEPE
+102 QDSTGLGELE

-123 YYRLGML
+123 YYRLGMM
-130 SAFRREAEGLAGGS
+130 SAFRREADGLAGAS

-151 RPQLLVEAYRSG
+151 RPQLLVEAYRGG

-171 SRTQTSTDAT
+171 SRTQSSNDAT

-193 RSGDLG
+193 RSGDLA
-199 GARAAFA
+199 GARTAFA

-213 SFAPYAKYMEA
+213 SFAPYAKYMEV
-224 LTQIRSDTAHAA
+224 LTQIRSDTAHSA
-236 NAIASLEA
+236 NAIASLEG
-244 VATGTTGAF
+244 VATGLTGAF

-269 RYEDAVRIAGAIGDS
+269 RYEDAVRIAGTIGDS

-303 RVDQAAQAFSDFTT
+303 RVDQAAQAFNDFAT
-317 RYPNRSE
+317 RYPNRFE

-337 ELGRSA
+337 ELGRSV

-368 AAIADLSRALVTSR
+368 AAIAELSRALVTSR
-382 SAEMLALGDPNAKA
+382 SVETLVLGDPNAKV
-396 LALRDSSTAGDVLGS
+396 LALRDSSTAGDLLAV
-411 FGATSSTPPAG
+411 GATSPTPLPG
-422 GGPLAVLAAPDA
+422 GGTIAGLAAPDA
-434 ARLDSIAARAPT
+434 ARIDSIAARAPT
-446 IVKRVLFT
+446 TVRRVLFT
-454 PASASKQLGD
+454 PASATKQLGD
-464 VAVRSQNLTA
+464 VAVRSQNLIA

-510 SGQLGA
+510 SGQIGTMA
-516 MSVNY
+516 VNY
-521 QALADSIARL
+521 QTLADSIARL

-536 TAETRVRD
+536 TAETRVRE

-564 DSLRSALASR
+564 DSLRTALASR
-574 GSAEDRAALDDEVAT
+574 GSAEDRAALDEEVAT
-589 AAAYAKIAELAAQG
+589 AAAYAKVAEIAAQG
-603 LDRAIAHHPV
+603 LDSAIAHHPV
-613 FVARDAL
+613 FVARNAL
-620 RTRDATARGVLAAM
+620 RTRDVNTRAVLAAM
-634 QSAYAGSRRDVSGAL
+634 QSSYAGSRRDVDAAL
-649 GTLHGG
+649 GTLHSG

-664 QALADAESRR
+664 QSLADAESRR
-674 NAAEGEAVAA
+674 SAAEGDAVAA

-694 RLIADLQRTTE
+694 RLIADLQRNTE

-720 DEPRAVGR
+720 DEPRAAGG

-738 DPERRR
+738 NPERRR

>member
-1 MRRVPRTIIGPL
+1 MRSMLRILIGLLP
-13 AVAALAGASV
+13 VAALAAASMPRGA
-23 PRAMTAQS
+23 AAQS
-31 TKRDTSRTIILDSV
+31 TKPT
-45 RKTFGPPP
+45 
-53 AAASQTRSPASGEL
+53 SGEL

-93 LERVSAIVR
+93 LERVSSIVR
-102 RDSAGLGEPE
+102 QDSTGLGELE

-123 YYRLGML
+123 YYRLGMM
-130 SAFRREAEGLAGGS
+130 SAFRREADGLAGAS

-151 RPQLLVEAYRSG
+151 RPQLLVEAYRGG

-171 SRTQTSTDAT
+171 SRTQSSNDAT

-193 RSGDLG
+193 RSGDLA
-199 GARAAFA
+199 GARTAFA

-213 SFAPYAKYMEA
+213 SFAPYAKYMEV
-224 LTQIRSDTAHAA
+224 LTQIRSDTAHSA
-236 NAIASLEA
+236 NAIASLEG
-244 VATGTTGAF
+244 VATGLTGAF

-269 RYEDAVRIAGAIGDS
+269 RYEDAVRIAGTIGDS

-303 RVDQAAQAFSDFTT
+303 RVDQAAQAFNDFAT
-317 RYPNRSE
+317 RYPNRFE

-337 ELGRSA
+337 ELGRSV

-368 AAIADLSRALVTSR
+368 AAIAELSRALVTSR
-382 SAEMLALGDPNAKA
+382 SVETLVLGDPNAKV
-396 LALRDSSTAGDVLGS
+396 LALRDSSTAGDLLAV
-411 FGATSSTPPAG
+411 GATSPTPLPG
-422 GGPLAVLAAPDA
+422 GGTIAGLAAPDA
-434 ARLDSIAARAPT
+434 ARIDSIAARAPT
-446 IVKRVLFT
+446 TVRRVLFT
-454 PASASKQLGD
+454 PASATKQLGD
-464 VAVRSQNLTA
+464 VAVRSQNLIA

-510 SGQLGA
+510 SGQIGTMA
-516 MSVNY
+516 VNY
-521 QALADSIARL
+521 QTLADSIARL

-536 TAETRVRD
+536 TAETRVRE

-564 DSLRSALASR
+564 DSLRTALASR
-574 GSAEDRAALDDEVAT
+574 GSAEDRAALDEEVAT
-589 AAAYAKIAELAAQG
+589 AAAYAKVAEIAAQG
-603 LDRAIAHHPV
+603 LDSAIAHHPV
-613 FVARDAL
+613 FVARNAL
-620 RTRDATARGVLAAM
+620 RTRDVNTRAVLAAM
-634 QSAYAGSRRDVSGAL
+634 QSSYAGSRRDVDAAL
-649 GTLHGG
+649 GTLHSG

-664 QALADAESRR
+664 QSLADAESRR
-674 NAAEGEAVAA
+674 SAAEGDAVAA

-694 RLIADLQRTTE
+694 RLIADLQRNTE

-720 DEPRAVGR
+720 DEPRAAGG

-738 DPERRR
+738 NPERRR

>member
-1 MRRVPRTIIGPL
+1 MRSMLRILIGLLP
-13 AVAALAGASV
+13 VAALAAASV
-23 PRAMTAQS
+23 PRGAAAQS
-31 TKRDTSRTIILDSV
+31 TKPT
-45 RKTFGPPP
+45 
-53 AAASQTRSPASGEL
+53 SGEL

-93 LERVSAIVR
+93 LERVSSIVR
-102 RDSAGLGEPE
+102 QDSTGLGELE

-123 YYRLGML
+123 YYRLGMM
-130 SAFRREAEGLAGGS
+130 SAFRREADGLAGAS

-151 RPQLLVEAYRSG
+151 RPQLLVEAYRGG

-171 SRTQTSTDAT
+171 SRTQSSNDAT

-193 RSGDLG
+193 RSGDLA
-199 GARAAFA
+199 GARTAFA

-213 SFAPYAKYMEA
+213 SFAPYAKYMEV
-224 LTQIRSDTAHAA
+224 LTQIRSDTAHSA
-236 NAIASLEA
+236 NAIASLEG
-244 VATGTTGAF
+244 VATGLTGAF

-269 RYEDAVRIAGAIGDS
+269 RYEDAVRIAGTIGDS

-303 RVDQAAQAFSDFTT
+303 RVDQAAQAFNDFAT
-317 RYPNRSE
+317 RYPNRFE

-337 ELGRSA
+337 ELGRSV

-368 AAIADLSRALVTSR
+368 AAIAELSRALVTSR
-382 SAEMLALGDPNAKA
+382 SVETLVLGDPNAKV
-396 LALRDSSTAGDVLGS
+396 LALRDSSTAGDLLAG
-411 FGATSSTPPAG
+411 GATSPTTLPG
-422 GGPLAVLAAPDA
+422 GGPIAVLATPDA
-434 ARLDSIAARAPT
+434 ARIDSIAARAPT
-446 IVKRVLFT
+446 TVRRVLFT
-454 PASASKQLGD
+454 PASATKQLGD
-464 VAVRSQNLTA
+464 VAVRSQNLIA

-510 SGQLGA
+510 SGQIGTMA
-516 MSVNY
+516 VNY
-521 QALADSIARL
+521 QTLADSIARL

-536 TAETRVRD
+536 TAETRVRE

-564 DSLRSALASR
+564 DSLRTALASR

-589 AAAYAKIAELAAQG
+589 AAAYAKVAEIAAQG
-603 LDRAIAHHPV
+603 LDSAIAHHPV
-613 FVARDAL
+613 FVARNAL
-620 RTRDATARGVLAAM
+620 RTRDVNTRAVLAAM
-634 QSAYAGSRRDVSGAL
+634 QSSYAGSRRDVDAAL
-649 GTLHGG
+649 GTLHSG

-664 QALADAESRR
+664 QSLADAESRR
-674 NAAEGEAVAA
+674 SAAEGDAVAA

-694 RLIADLQRTTE
+694 RLIADLQRNTE

-720 DEPRAVGR
+720 DEPRA
-728 AGSAGSSRNR
+728 AGGAGNAGSSRNR
-738 DPERRR
+738 NPERRR

>member
-1 MRRVPRTIIGPL
+1 MRSMLRILIGLLP
-13 AVAALAGASV
+13 VAALAAASV
-23 PRAMTAQS
+23 PRGAAAQS
-31 TKRDTSRTIILDSV
+31 TKPT
-45 RKTFGPPP
+45 
-53 AAASQTRSPASGEL
+53 SGEL

-93 LERVSAIVR
+93 LERVSSIVR
-102 RDSAGLGEPE
+102 QDSTGLGELE

-123 YYRLGML
+123 YYRLGMM
-130 SAFRREAEGLAGGS
+130 SAFRREADGLAGAS

-151 RPQLLVEAYRSG
+151 RPQLLVEAYRGG

-171 SRTQTSTDAT
+171 SRTQSSNDAT

-193 RSGDLG
+193 RSGDLA
-199 GARAAFA
+199 GARTAFA

-213 SFAPYAKYMEA
+213 SFAPYAKYMEV
-224 LTQIRSDTAHAA
+224 LTQIRSDTAHSA
-236 NAIASLEA
+236 NAIASLEG
-244 VATGTTGAF
+244 VATGLTGAF

-269 RYEDAVRIAGAIGDS
+269 RYEDAVRIAGTIGDS

-303 RVDQAAQAFSDFTT
+303 RVDQAAQAFNDFAT
-317 RYPNRSE
+317 RYPNRFE

-337 ELGRSA
+337 ELGRSV

-368 AAIADLSRALVTSR
+368 AAIAELSRALVTSR
-382 SAEMLALGDPNAKA
+382 SVETLVLGDPNAKV
-396 LALRDSSTAGDVLGS
+396 LALRDSSTAGDLLAV
-411 FGATSSTPPAG
+411 GATSPTTLPG
-422 GGPLAVLAAPDA
+422 GGPIAVLAAPNA
-434 ARLDSIAARAPT
+434 ARIDSIAARAPT
-446 IVKRVLFT
+446 TVRRVLFT
-454 PASASKQLGD
+454 PASATKQLGD
-464 VAVRSQNLTA
+464 VAVRSQNLIA

-510 SGQLGA
+510 SGQIGTMA
-516 MSVNY
+516 VNY
-521 QALADSIARL
+521 QTLADSIARL

-536 TAETRVRD
+536 TAETRVRE

-564 DSLRSALASR
+564 DSLRTALASR
-574 GSAEDRAALDDEVAT
+574 GSAEDRAALDEEVAT
-589 AAAYAKIAELAAQG
+589 AAAYAKVAEIAAQG
-603 LDRAIAHHPV
+603 LDSAIAHHPV
-613 FVARDAL
+613 FVARNAL
-620 RTRDATARGVLAAM
+620 RTRDVNTRAVLAAM
-634 QSAYAGSRRDVSGAL
+634 QSSYAGSRRDVDAAL
-649 GTLHGG
+649 GTLHSG

-664 QALADAESRR
+664 QSLADAESRR
-674 NAAEGEAVAA
+674 SAAEGDAVAA

-694 RLIADLQRTTE
+694 RLIADLQRNTE

-720 DEPRAVGR
+720 DEPRAAGG

-738 DPERRR
+738 NPERRR

>member
-1 MRRVPRTIIGPL
+1 MRSMLRILIGLLP
-13 AVAALAGASV
+13 VAALASASV
-23 PRAMTAQS
+23 PRGAAAQS
-31 TKRDTSRTIILDSV
+31 TKPT
-45 RKTFGPPP
+45 
-53 AAASQTRSPASGEL
+53 SGEL

-93 LERVSAIVR
+93 LERVSSIVR
-102 RDSAGLGEPE
+102 QDSTGLGELE

-123 YYRLGML
+123 YYRLGMM
-130 SAFRREAEGLAGGS
+130 SAFRREADGLAGAS

-151 RPQLLVEAYRSG
+151 RPQLLVEAYRGG

-171 SRTQTSTDAT
+171 SRTQSSNDAT

-193 RSGDLG
+193 RSGDLA
-199 GARAAFA
+199 GARTAFA

-213 SFAPYAKYMEA
+213 SFAPYAKYMEV
-224 LTQIRSDTAHAA
+224 LTQIRSDTAHSA
-236 NAIASLEA
+236 NAIASLEG
-244 VATGTTGAF
+244 VATGLTGAF

-269 RYEDAVRIAGAIGDS
+269 RYEDAVRIAGTIGDS

-303 RVDQAAQAFSDFTT
+303 RVDQAAQAFNDFAT
-317 RYPNRSE
+317 RYPNRFE

-337 ELGRSA
+337 ELGRSV

-368 AAIADLSRALVTSR
+368 AAIAELSRALVTSR
-382 SAEMLALGDPNAKA
+382 SVETLVLGDPNAKV
-396 LALRDSSTAGDVLGS
+396 LALRDSSTAGDLLAV
-411 FGATSSTPPAG
+411 GATSPTTLPG
-422 GGPLAVLAAPDA
+422 GGPIAVLATPDA
-434 ARLDSIAARAPT
+434 ARIDSIAARAPT
-446 IVKRVLFT
+446 TVRRVLFT
-454 PASASKQLGD
+454 PASATKQLGD
-464 VAVRSQNLTA
+464 VAVRSQNLIA

-510 SGQLGA
+510 SGQIGTMA
-516 MSVNY
+516 VNY
-521 QALADSIARL
+521 QTLADSIARL

-536 TAETRVRD
+536 TAETRVRE

-564 DSLRSALASR
+564 DSLRTALASR

-589 AAAYAKIAELAAQG
+589 AAAYAKVAEIAAQG
-603 LDRAIAHHPV
+603 LDSAIAHHPV
-613 FVARDAL
+613 FVARNAL
-620 RTRDATARGVLAAM
+620 RTRDVNTRAVLAAM
-634 QSAYAGSRRDVSGAL
+634 QSSYAGSRRDVDAAL
-649 GTLHGG
+649 GTLHSGE
-655 DTPEVQRAR
+655 TPEVQRAR
-664 QALADAESRR
+664 QSLADAESRR
-674 NAAEGEAVAA
+674 SAAEGDAVAA

-694 RLIADLQRTTE
+694 RLIADLQRNTE

-720 DEPRAVGR
+720 DEPRAAGG

-738 DPERRR
+738 NPERRR

>member
-1 MRRVPRTIIGPL
+1 MRSMLRILIGLLP
-13 AVAALAGASV
+13 VAALAAASV
-23 PRAMTAQS
+23 PRGAAAQS
-31 TKRDTSRTIILDSV
+31 TKPT
-45 RKTFGPPP
+45 
-53 AAASQTRSPASGEL
+53 SGEL

-93 LERVSAIVR
+93 LERVSSIVR
-102 RDSAGLGEPE
+102 QDSTGLGEPE

-123 YYRLGML
+123 YYRLGMM
-130 SAFRREAEGLAGGS
+130 SAFRREADGLAGAS

-171 SRTQTSTDAT
+171 SRTQSSNDAT

-193 RSGDLG
+193 RSGDLA
-199 GARAAFA
+199 GARTAFA

-213 SFAPYAKYMEA
+213 SFSPYAKYMEV
-224 LTQIRSDTAHAA
+224 LTQIRSDTAHTA
-236 NAIASLEA
+236 NAIVSLEG
-244 VATGTTGAF
+244 VATGMTGAF

-269 RYEDAVRIAGAIGDS
+269 RYEDAVRIAGTIGDS

-303 RVDQAAQAFSDFTT
+303 RVDQAAQAFNDFAT
-317 RYPNRSE
+317 RYPNRFE

-337 ELGRSA
+337 ELGRSV
-343 DAERVFQRVADSSS
+343 DAERVFQRVADSSA

-368 AAIADLSRALVTSR
+368 AAIAELSRALVTSR
-382 SAEMLALGDPNAKA
+382 SVETLVLGDPNAKV
-396 LALRDSSTAGDVLGS
+396 LALRDSSTAGDLLAV
-411 FGATSSTPPAG
+411 GATSPTTLPG
-422 GGPLAVLAAPDA
+422 GGPIAVLAAPDA
-434 ARLDSIAARAPT
+434 ARIDSIAARAPT
-446 IVKRVLFT
+446 TVRRVLFT
-454 PASASKQLGD
+454 PASATKQLGD
-464 VAVRSQNLTA
+464 VAVRSQNLIA

-485 LSQQL
+485 LNQQL

-510 SGQLGA
+510 SGQIGTMA
-516 MSVNY
+516 VNY
-521 QALADSIARL
+521 QTLADSIARL

-536 TAETRVRD
+536 TAETRVRE

-564 DSLRSALASR
+564 DSLRTALASR
-574 GSAEDRAALDDEVAT
+574 GSAEDRAALDEEVAT
-589 AAAYAKIAELAAQG
+589 AAAYAKVAEIAAQG
-603 LDRAIAHHPV
+603 LDSAIAHHPV
-613 FVARDAL
+613 FVARNAL
-620 RTRDATARGVLAAM
+620 RTRDVNTRAVLAAM
-634 QSAYAGSRRDVSGAL
+634 QSSYAGSRRDVDAAL
-649 GTLHGG
+649 GTLHSG

-664 QALADAESRR
+664 QSLADAESRR
-674 NAAEGEAVAA
+674 SAAEGDAVAA

-694 RLIADLQRTTE
+694 RLIADLQRNTE

-720 DEPRAVGR
+720 DEPRAAGG

-738 DPERRR
+738 NPERRR

>member
-1 MRRVPRTIIGPL
+1 MRSMLRILIGLLP
-13 AVAALAGASV
+13 VAALAAASV
-23 PRAMTAQS
+23 PRGAAAQS
-31 TKRDTSRTIILDSV
+31 TKPT
-45 RKTFGPPP
+45 
-53 AAASQTRSPASGEL
+53 SGEL

-93 LERVSAIVR
+93 LERVSSIVR
-102 RDSAGLGEPE
+102 QDSTGLGEPE

-123 YYRLGML
+123 YYRLGMM
-130 SAFRREAEGLAGGS
+130 SAFRREADGLAGAS

-171 SRTQTSTDAT
+171 SRTQSSNDAT

-193 RSGDLG
+193 RSGDLA
-199 GARAAFA
+199 GARTAFA

-213 SFAPYAKYMEA
+213 SFSPYAKYMEV
-224 LTQIRSDTAHAA
+224 LTQIRSDTAHSA
-236 NAIASLEA
+236 NAIASLEG
-244 VATGTTGAF
+244 VATGLTGAF

-269 RYEDAVRIAGAIGDS
+269 RYEDAVRIAGTIGDS

-303 RVDQAAQAFSDFTT
+303 RVDQAAQAFNDFAT
-317 RYPNRSE
+317 RYPNRFE

-337 ELGRSA
+337 ELGRSV

-368 AAIADLSRALVTSR
+368 AAIAELSRALVTSR
-382 SAEMLALGDPNAKA
+382 SVETLVLGDPNAKV
-396 LALRDSSTAGDVLGS
+396 LALRDSSTAGDLLAV
-411 FGATSSTPPAG
+411 GATSPTTLPG
-422 GGPLAVLAAPDA
+422 GGPIAVLAAPDA
-434 ARLDSIAARAPT
+434 ARIDSIAARAPT
-446 IVKRVLFT
+446 TVRRVLFT
-454 PASASKQLGD
+454 PASATKQLGD
-464 VAVRSQNLTA
+464 VAVRSQNLIA

-510 SGQLGA
+510 SGQIGTMA
-516 MSVNY
+516 VNY
-521 QALADSIARL
+521 QTLADSIARL

-536 TAETRVRD
+536 TAETRVRE

-564 DSLRSALASR
+564 DSLRTALASR
-574 GSAEDRAALDDEVAT
+574 GSAEDRAALDEEVAT
-589 AAAYAKIAELAAQG
+589 AAAYAKVAEIAAQG
-603 LDRAIAHHPV
+603 LDSAIAHHPV
-613 FVARDAL
+613 FVARNAL
-620 RTRDATARGVLAAM
+620 RTRDVNTRAVLAAM
-634 QSAYAGSRRDVSGAL
+634 QSSYAGSRRDVDAAL
-649 GTLHGG
+649 GTLHSG

-664 QALADAESRR
+664 QSLADAESRR
-674 NAAEGEAVAA
+674 SAAEGDAVAA

-694 RLIADLQRTTE
+694 RLIADLQRNTE

-720 DEPRAVGR
+720 DEPRA
-728 AGSAGSSRNR
+728 AGGAGNAGSSRNR
-738 DPERRR
+738 NPERRR

>member
-1 MRRVPRTIIGPL
+1 MRSMLRILIGLLP
-13 AVAALAGASV
+13 VAALAAASV
-23 PRAMTAQS
+23 PRGAAAQS
-31 TKRDTSRTIILDSV
+31 TKPT
-45 RKTFGPPP
+45 
-53 AAASQTRSPASGEL
+53 SGEL

-93 LERVSAIVR
+93 LERVSSIVR
-102 RDSAGLGEPE
+102 QDSTGLGEPE

-123 YYRLGML
+123 YYRLGMM
-130 SAFRREAEGLAGGS
+130 SAFRREADGLAGAS

-171 SRTQTSTDAT
+171 SRTQSSNDAT

-193 RSGDLG
+193 RSGDLA
-199 GARAAFA
+199 GARTAFA

-213 SFAPYAKYMEA
+213 SFSPYAKYMEV
-224 LTQIRSDTAHAA
+224 LTQIRSDTAHSA
-236 NAIASLEA
+236 NAIASLEG
-244 VATGTTGAF
+244 VATGLTGAF

-269 RYEDAVRIAGAIGDS
+269 RYEDAVRIAGTIGDS

-303 RVDQAAQAFSDFTT
+303 RVDQAAQAFNDFAT
-317 RYPNRSE
+317 RYPNRFE

-337 ELGRSA
+337 ELGRSV

-368 AAIADLSRALVTSR
+368 AAIAELSRALVTSR
-382 SAEMLALGDPNAKA
+382 SVETLVLGDPNAKV
-396 LALRDSSTAGDVLGS
+396 LALRDSSTAGDLLAV
-411 FGATSSTPPAG
+411 GATSPTTLPG
-422 GGPLAVLAAPDA
+422 GGPIAVLAAPDA
-434 ARLDSIAARAPT
+434 ARIDSIAARAPT
-446 IVKRVLFT
+446 TVRRVLFT
-454 PASASKQLGD
+454 PASATKQLGD
-464 VAVRSQNLTA
+464 VAVRSQNLIA

-510 SGQLGA
+510 SGQIGTMA
-516 MSVNY
+516 VNY
-521 QALADSIARL
+521 QTLADSIARL

-536 TAETRVRD
+536 TAETRVRE

-564 DSLRSALASR
+564 DSLRTALASR
-574 GSAEDRAALDDEVAT
+574 GSAEDRAALDEEVAT
-589 AAAYAKIAELAAQG
+589 AAAYAKVAEIAAQG
-603 LDRAIAHHPV
+603 LDSAIAHHPV
-613 FVARDAL
+613 FVARNAL
-620 RTRDATARGVLAAM
+620 RTRDVNTRAVLAAM
-634 QSAYAGSRRDVSGAL
+634 QSSYAGSRRDVDAAL
-649 GTLHGG
+649 GTLHSG

-664 QALADAESRR
+664 QSLADAESRR
-674 NAAEGEAVAA
+674 SAAEGDAVAA

-694 RLIADLQRTTE
+694 RLIADLQRNTE

-720 DEPRAVGR
+720 DEPRAAGG

-738 DPERRR
+738 NPERRR

>member
-1 MRRVPRTIIGPL
+1 MRSMLRTLIGLLP
-13 AVAALAGASV
+13 VAALVAASV
-23 PRAMTAQS
+23 TRGAAAQS
-31 TKRDTSRTIILDSV
+31 TKPTL
-45 RKTFGPPP
+45 G
-53 AAASQTRSPASGEL
+53 GL

-93 LERVSAIVR
+93 LERVSSIVR
-102 RDSAGLGEPE
+102 QDSAGLGEPE

-123 YYRLGML
+123 YYRLGMM
-130 SAFRREAEGLAGGS
+130 SAFRREADGLAGAS

-171 SRTQTSTDAT
+171 SRTQSSNDGT

-193 RSGDLG
+193 RSGDLA
-199 GARAAFA
+199 GARTAFA
-206 RASASNG
+206 RASASSG
-213 SFAPYAKYMEA
+213 SFAPYAKYMEV

-236 NAIASLEA
+236 NAIASLEG
-244 VATGTTGAF
+244 VATGMTGAF

-269 RYEDAVRIAGAIGDS
+269 RYEDAVRIAGTIGDS

-303 RVDQAAQAFSDFTT
+303 RVDQAAQAFNDFAT

-337 ELGRSA
+337 ELGRSV

-368 AAIADLSRALVTSR
+368 AAIAELSRALVTSR
-382 SAEMLALGDPNAKA
+382 SVETLVLGDPNAKV
-396 LALRDSSTAGDVLGS
+396 LALRDSSTAGDLLA
-411 FGATSSTPPAG
+411 FGAPSPTTSSG
-422 GGPLAVLAAPDA
+422 GSTIAVLAAPDA
-434 ARLDSIAARAPT
+434 ARIDSIAARAPT
-446 IVKRVLFT
+446 TVRRVLFT
-454 PASASKQLGD
+454 PASATKQLGD
-464 VAVRSQNLTA
+464 VAVRSQNLIA

-510 SGQLGA
+510 SGQIGTMA
-516 MSVNY
+516 VNY
-521 QALADSIARL
+521 QTLADSIARL

-536 TAETRVRD
+536 TAETRVRE

-564 DSLRSALASR
+564 DSLRTALASR
-574 GSAEDRAALDDEVAT
+574 GSAEDRAALDEEVAT
-589 AAAYAKIAELAAQG
+589 AAAYAKVADIAAQG
-603 LDRAIAHHPV
+603 LDSAIAHHPV
-613 FVARDAL
+613 FVARNAL
-620 RTRDATARGVLAAM
+620 RTRDVNTRAVLAAM
-634 QSAYAGSRRDVSGAL
+634 QSSYAGSRRDVDAAL
-649 GTLHGG
+649 GTLHSG

-664 QALADAESRR
+664 QSLADAESRR
-674 NAAEGEAVAA
+674 SAAEGDAVAA

-694 RLIADLQRTTE
+694 RLIADLQRNTE

-720 DEPRAVGR
+720 DEPRA
-728 AGSAGSSRNR
+728 AGGAGGAGSSRNR
-738 DPERRR
+738 NPERRR

>member
-1 MRRVPRTIIGPL
+1 MRRAERTLIGAL
-13 AVAALAGASV
+13 TVAAIAAASM
-23 PRAMTAQS
+23 PRATTAQS
-31 TKRDTSRTIILDSV
+31 TKRDTSRTIIVDSV
-45 RKTFGPPP
+45 RKTVGPLPP
-53 AAASQTRSPASGEL
+53 ATPQPRSLAAGEL
-67 TRTVDAEVRVAMF
+67 ARTVDAEARVAMF
-80 ELAMDRP
+80 ELAMDRR

-93 LERVSAIVR
+93 LERVSAIVGQ
-102 RDSAGLGEPE
+102 DSMGLAEPE

-123 YYRLGML
+123 YYQLGML
-130 SAFRREAEGLAGGS
+130 SAFRREADGLGGGS

-151 RPQLLVEAYRSG
+151 RAQLLVEAYRSG

-171 SRTQTSTDAT
+171 SRTQPTNDAT
-181 GLSPLVAGLAAY
+181 GLSALVTGLAAY
-193 RSGDLG
+193 RSGDLA
-199 GARAAFA
+199 GARTAFA

-213 SFAPYAKYMEA
+213 SFASYAKYMDA
-224 LTQIRSDTAHAA
+224 LAQIRSDTARAA
-236 NAIASLEA
+236 TSVASLESI
-244 VATGTTGAF
+244 ATGSTGAF
-253 ADQVHLTAAQV
+253 ADQVRLTAAQV
-264 AYEGR
+264 AYETR

-284 SQLAAPAL
+284 SQQAAPAL

-303 RVDQAAQAFSDFTT
+303 RVEQAAQAFTDFGT
-317 RYPNRSE
+317 RYPNRPE

-337 ELGRSA
+337 ELGRSV

-382 SAEMLALGDPNAKA
+382 SVETLVLGDPNAKA
-396 LALRDSSTAGDVLGS
+396 LVLQDSSTAGDVLASLGTSAPASSAGS
-411 FGATSSTPPAG
+411 GLTAI
-422 GGPLAVLAAPDA
+422 LAAPDP

-446 IVKRVLFT
+446 MAKRVLFT
-454 PASASKQLGD
+454 PASATKQLGD
-464 VAVRSQNLTA
+464 VAVRSQNLLA

-497 ALLSQLGGSLAAD
+497 ALLSQLSGSLAAD
-510 SGQLGA
+510 SGQIGTMAL
-516 MSVNY
+516 SY

-536 TAETRVRD
+536 AAETRVRE
-544 MLGREIEGTRSL
+544 MLGREIEGTRTL

-564 DSLRSALASR
+564 DSLRTALAPR
-574 GSAEDRAALDDEVAT
+574 ASAEDRAALDDELAT
-589 AAAYAKIAELAAQG
+589 AAAYAKVAEIAAQG
-603 LDRAIAHHPV
+603 LDSAIAHHPV
-613 FVARDAL
+613 FVARNAL
-620 RTRDATARGVLAAM
+620 RAREVNTRAVLASM
-634 QSAYAGSRRDVSGAL
+634 QSSYTGSVRDVSATL

-674 NAAEGEAVAA
+674 SAAEGEAVAA

-694 RLIADLQRTTE
+694 RLIAELQRNTE

-713 ATFFRAI
+713 AAFFRAI
-720 DEPRAVGR
+720 DETRAVGG
-728 AGSAGSSRNR
+728 AGSGGSPRTR

>member
-1 MRRVPRTIIGPL
+1 MRAVTRPLIGTL
-13 AVAALAGASV
+13 AVLALAAASV
-23 PRAMTAQS
+23 PRATRAQS
-31 TKRDTSRTIILDSV
+31 TKRDTSRTVIVDSV
-45 RKTFGPPP
+45 RKTVAPLPP
-53 AAASQTRSPASGEL
+53 ASAEL
-67 TRTVDAEVRVAMF
+67 ARTVDAEARVAMF

-87 YPALSR
+87 YQALSR

-102 RDSAGLGEPE
+102 QDSLGIGEPE

-130 SAFRREAEGLAGGS
+130 SAFRREADGLVGGS

-151 RPQLLVEAYRSG
+151 RPQMLVEAYRSG
-163 DYARVATL
+163 DDARVATL
-171 SRTQTSTDAT
+171 SRTQPSNDAT
-181 GLSPLVAGLAAY
+181 GLSALVTGLAAY
-193 RSGDLG
+193 RSGDLA
-199 GARAAFA
+199 GARTAFA
-206 RASASNG
+206 RASTSNG
-213 SFAPYAKYMEA
+213 SLAPYAKYMDV
-224 LTQIRSDTAHAA
+224 LTQIRSDTARAA
-236 NAIASLEA
+236 SAVASLESIA
-244 VATGTTGAF
+244 AGTTGAF

-264 AYEGR
+264 AYETRG
-269 RYEDAVRIAGAIGDS
+269 YEDAVRIAGAIGDS

-303 RVDQAAQAFSDFTT
+303 RIEQAAQAFSDFGT

-337 ELGRSA
+337 ELGRSV
-343 DAERVFQRVADSSS
+343 DAEHVFQRVADSSS
-357 AGIALLQAQTN
+357 AGIAMLQAQTN
-368 AAIADLSRALVTSR
+368 AAIADLSRALVASR
-382 SAEMLALGDPNAKA
+382 SVETLVLGDPNAKA
-396 LALRDSSTAGDVLGS
+396 LMLRDSSTAGDALAS
-411 FGATSSTPPAG
+411 LSASSTASTG
-422 GGPLAVLAAPDA
+422 SGLTAVLAVPDV
-434 ARLDSIAARAPT
+434 ARLDSIAVRAPT
-446 IVKRVLFT
+446 MVKRVLFA
-454 PASASKQLGD
+454 PASATKQLGD
-464 VAVRSQNLTA
+464 VAVRSENLVA

-485 LSQQL
+485 LSERL

-497 ALLSQLGGSLAAD
+497 ALLTQLSGSLAAD
-510 SGQLGA
+510 SGQVSA
-516 MSVNY
+516 MAVNY
-521 QALADSIARL
+521 QTLADSIARL

-536 TAETRVRD
+536 TAETRLRD
-544 MLGREIEGTRSL
+544 LLGREIEGTRTL

-589 AAAYAKIAELAAQG
+589 AAAYAKIADLAATG
-603 LDRAIAHHPV
+603 LDSAIAHHPV
-613 FVARDAL
+613 FVARNAL
-620 RTRDATARGVLAAM
+620 RTRDVNTRGVLAAM
-634 QSAYAGSRRDVSGAL
+634 QSSYAASRRDVDVAL

-674 NAAEGEAVAA
+674 TAAEGEAVAA

-694 RLIADLQRTTE
+694 RLIADLQRNTE

-720 DEPRAVGR
+720 DETRAVGG
-728 AGSAGSSRNR
+728 AGSGGSSRTR

>member
-1 MRRVPRTIIGPL
+1 MLRILIGLLP
-13 AVAALAGASV
+13 VAALAAASV
-23 PRAMTAQS
+23 PRGAAAQS
-31 TKRDTSRTIILDSV
+31 TKPT
-45 RKTFGPPP
+45 
-53 AAASQTRSPASGEL
+53 SGEL

-93 LERVSAIVR
+93 LERVSSIVR
-102 RDSAGLGEPE
+102 QDSTGLGEPE

-123 YYRLGML
+123 YYRLGMM
-130 SAFRREAEGLAGGS
+130 SAFRREADGLAGAS

-171 SRTQTSTDAT
+171 SRTQSSNDAT

-193 RSGDLG
+193 RSGDLA
-199 GARAAFA
+199 GARTAFA

-213 SFAPYAKYMEA
+213 SFSPYAKYMEV
-224 LTQIRSDTAHAA
+224 LTQIRSDTAHSA
-236 NAIASLEA
+236 NAIASLEG
-244 VATGTTGAF
+244 VATGLTGAF

-269 RYEDAVRIAGAIGDS
+269 RYEDAVRIAGTIGDS

-303 RVDQAAQAFSDFTT
+303 RVDQAAQAFNDFAT
-317 RYPNRSE
+317 RYPNRFE

-337 ELGRSA
+337 ELGRSV

-368 AAIADLSRALVTSR
+368 AAIAELSRALVTSR
-382 SAEMLALGDPNAKA
+382 SVETLVLGDPNAKV
-396 LALRDSSTAGDVLGS
+396 LALRDSSTAGDLLAG
-411 FGATSSTPPAG
+411 GATSPTTLPG
-422 GGPLAVLAAPDA
+422 GGPIAVLAAPDA
-434 ARLDSIAARAPT
+434 ARIDSIAARAPT
-446 IVKRVLFT
+446 TVRRVLFT
-454 PASASKQLGD
+454 PASATKQLGD
-464 VAVRSQNLTA
+464 VAVRSQNLIA

-510 SGQLGA
+510 SGQIGTMA
-516 MSVNY
+516 VNY
-521 QALADSIARL
+521 QTLADSIARL

-536 TAETRVRD
+536 TAETRVRE

-564 DSLRSALASR
+564 DSLRTALASR
-574 GSAEDRAALDDEVAT
+574 GSAEDRAALDEEVAT
-589 AAAYAKIAELAAQG
+589 AAAYAKVAEIAAQG
-603 LDRAIAHHPV
+603 LDSAIAHHPV
-613 FVARDAL
+613 FVARNAL
-620 RTRDATARGVLAAM
+620 RTRDVNTRAVLAAM
-634 QSAYAGSRRDVSGAL
+634 QSSYAGSRRDVDAAL
-649 GTLHGG
+649 GTLHSG

-664 QALADAESRR
+664 QSLADAESRR
-674 NAAEGEAVAA
+674 SAAEGDAVAA

-694 RLIADLQRTTE
+694 RLIADLQRNTE

-720 DEPRAVGR
+720 DEPRA
-728 AGSAGSSRNR
+728 AGGAGNAGSSRNR
-738 DPERRR
+738 NPERRR

>member
-1 MRRVPRTIIGPL
+1 MRSMLRILIGLLP
-13 AVAALAGASV
+13 VAALAAASMPRGA
-23 PRAMTAQS
+23 AAQS
-31 TKRDTSRTIILDSV
+31 TKPT
-45 RKTFGPPP
+45 
-53 AAASQTRSPASGEL
+53 SGEL

-93 LERVSAIVR
+93 LERVSSIVR
-102 RDSAGLGEPE
+102 QDSTGLGEPE

-123 YYRLGML
+123 YYRLGMM
-130 SAFRREAEGLAGGS
+130 SAFRREADGLAGAS

-171 SRTQTSTDAT
+171 SRTQSSNDAT

-193 RSGDLG
+193 RSGDLA
-199 GARAAFA
+199 GARTAFA

-213 SFAPYAKYMEA
+213 SFSPYAKYMEV
-224 LTQIRSDTAHAA
+224 LTQIRSDTAHSA
-236 NAIASLEA
+236 NAIASLEG
-244 VATGTTGAF
+244 VATGLTGAF

-269 RYEDAVRIAGAIGDS
+269 RYEDAVRIAGTIGDS

-303 RVDQAAQAFSDFTT
+303 RVDQAAQAFNDFAT
-317 RYPNRSE
+317 RYPNRFE

-337 ELGRSA
+337 ELGRSV

-368 AAIADLSRALVTSR
+368 AAIAELSRALVTSR
-382 SAEMLALGDPNAKA
+382 SVETLVLGDPNAKV
-396 LALRDSSTAGDVLGS
+396 LALRDSSTAGDLLAV
-411 FGATSSTPPAG
+411 GATSPTTLPG
-422 GGPLAVLAAPDA
+422 GGTIAGLAAPDA
-434 ARLDSIAARAPT
+434 ARIDSIAARAPT
-446 IVKRVLFT
+446 TVRRVLFT
-454 PASASKQLGD
+454 PASATKQLGD
-464 VAVRSQNLTA
+464 VAVRSQNLIA

-510 SGQLGA
+510 SGQIGTMA
-516 MSVNY
+516 VNY
-521 QALADSIARL
+521 QTLADSIARL

-536 TAETRVRD
+536 TAETRVRE

-564 DSLRSALASR
+564 DSLRTALASR

-589 AAAYAKIAELAAQG
+589 AAAYAKVAEIAAQG
-603 LDRAIAHHPV
+603 LDSAIAHHPV
-613 FVARDAL
+613 FVARNAL
-620 RTRDATARGVLAAM
+620 RTRDVNTRAVLAAM
-634 QSAYAGSRRDVSGAL
+634 QSSYAGSRRDVDAAL
-649 GTLHGG
+649 GTLHSG

-664 QALADAESRR
+664 QSLADAESRR
-674 NAAEGEAVAA
+674 SAAEGDAVAA

-694 RLIADLQRTTE
+694 RLIADLQRNTE

-720 DEPRAVGR
+720 DEPRAAGG

-738 DPERRR
+738 NPERRR

>member
-1 MRRVPRTIIGPL
+1 MRAVTRPLIGTL
-13 AVAALAGASV
+13 AVLALAAASV
-23 PRAMTAQS
+23 PRATRAQS
-31 TKRDTSRTIILDSV
+31 TKRDTSRTVIVDSV
-45 RKTFGPPP
+45 RKTVAPLPP
-53 AAASQTRSPASGEL
+53 ASAEL
-67 TRTVDAEVRVAMF
+67 ARTVDAEARVAMF

-87 YPALSR
+87 YQALSR

-102 RDSAGLGEPE
+102 QDSLGIGEPE

-130 SAFRREAEGLAGGS
+130 SAFRREADGLVGGS

-151 RPQLLVEAYRSG
+151 RPQMLVEAYRSG
-163 DYARVATL
+163 DDARVATL
-171 SRTQTSTDAT
+171 SRTQPSNDAT
-181 GLSPLVAGLAAY
+181 GLSALVTGLAAY
-193 RSGDLG
+193 RSGDLA
-199 GARAAFA
+199 GARTAFA
-206 RASASNG
+206 RASTSNG
-213 SFAPYAKYMEA
+213 SLAPYAKYMDV
-224 LTQIRSDTAHAA
+224 LTQIRSDTARAA
-236 NAIASLEA
+236 SAVASLESIA
-244 VATGTTGAF
+244 AGTTGAF

-264 AYEGR
+264 AYETRG
-269 RYEDAVRIAGAIGDS
+269 YEDAVRIAGAIGDS

-303 RVDQAAQAFSDFTT
+303 RIEQAAQAFSDFGT

-337 ELGRSA
+337 ELGRSV
-343 DAERVFQRVADSSS
+343 DAEHVFQRVADSSS
-357 AGIALLQAQTN
+357 AGIAMLQAQTN
-368 AAIADLSRALVTSR
+368 AAIADLSRALVASR
-382 SAEMLALGDPNAKA
+382 SVETLVLGDPNAKA
-396 LALRDSSTAGDVLGS
+396 LMLRDSSTAGDALAS
-411 FGATSSTPPAG
+411 LSASSTASTG
-422 GGPLAVLAAPDA
+422 SGLTAVLAVPDV
-434 ARLDSIAARAPT
+434 ARLDSIAVRAPT
-446 IVKRVLFT
+446 MVKRVLFA
-454 PASASKQLGD
+454 PASATKQLGD
-464 VAVRSQNLTA
+464 VAVRSENLVA

-485 LSQQL
+485 LSERL

-497 ALLSQLGGSLAAD
+497 ALLTQLSGSLAAD
-510 SGQLGA
+510 SGQVSA
-516 MSVNY
+516 MAVNY
-521 QALADSIARL
+521 QTLADSIARL

-536 TAETRVRD
+536 TAETRLRD
-544 MLGREIEGTRSL
+544 LLGREIEGTRTL

-589 AAAYAKIAELAAQG
+589 AAAYAKIADLAATG
-603 LDRAIAHHPV
+603 LDSAIAHHPV
-613 FVARDAL
+613 FVARNAL
-620 RTRDATARGVLAAM
+620 RTRDVNTRGVLAAM
-634 QSAYAGSRRDVSGAL
+634 QSSYAASRRDVDVAL

-674 NAAEGEAVAA
+674 TAAEGEAVAA

-694 RLIADLQRTTE
+694 RLIADLQRNTE

-720 DEPRAVGR
+720 DEARAVGG
-728 AGSAGSSRNR
+728 AGSGGSSRTR

>member
-1 MRRVPRTIIGPL
+1 MRSVAHPLIRTL
-13 AVAALAGASV
+13 AVAALAAASA
-23 PRAMTAQS
+23 PRATPAQS
-31 TKRDTSRTIILDSV
+31 TKRDTSRTIIADSV
-45 RKTFGPPP
+45 QKTVGPLPP
-53 AAASQTRSPASGEL
+53 AATEL
-67 TRTVDAEVRVAMF
+67 SRTVDAEVRVAMF

-102 RDSAGLGEPE
+102 QDSLGIGEPE

-130 SAFRREAEGLAGGS
+130 SGFRREADGLASGS
-144 TRYASVL
+144 TRYAPVL

-171 SRTQTSTDAT
+171 SRTQPSNDAT
-181 GLSPLVAGLAAY
+181 GLSALVTGLAAY
-193 RSGDLG
+193 RSGDLA
-199 GARAAFA
+199 GARTAFA
-206 RASASNG
+206 RASASNT
-213 SFAPYAKYMEA
+213 SLAPYAKYMDA
-224 LTQIRSDTAHAA
+224 LTQIRSDTARAA
-236 NAIASLEA
+236 SAVASLESIA
-244 VATGTTGAF
+244 AGTAGAF

-264 AYEGR
+264 AYETR
-269 RYEDAVRIAGAIGDS
+269 HYEDAVRIAGAIGDS

-303 RVDQAAQAFSDFTT
+303 RIEQAAQAFSDFGT
-317 RYPNRSE
+317 RYPSRSE

-337 ELGRSA
+337 ELGRSV
-343 DAERVFQRVADSSS
+343 DAEHVFQRVADSSS
-357 AGIALLQAQTN
+357 AGIAMLQAQTN

-382 SAEMLALGDPNAKA
+382 SVETLVLGDPNAKA
-396 LALRDSSTAGDVLGS
+396 LMLQDSSTAGDVLASVSAGS
-411 FGATSSTPPAG
+411 PTASTG
-422 GGPLAVLAAPDA
+422 SGLTAVLAVPDA
-434 ARLDSIAARAPT
+434 ARLDSIAVRAPT
-446 IVKRVLFT
+446 MVKRVVFA
-454 PASASKQLGD
+454 PASSTKQLGD
-464 VAVRSQNLTA
+464 VAVRSQNLVA

-485 LSQQL
+485 LGQQL

-497 ALLSQLGGSLAAD
+497 ALLTQLSGSLAAD
-510 SGQLGA
+510 SGQMGA
-516 MSVNY
+516 MAVNY
-521 QALADSIARL
+521 QTLSDSIARL

-536 TAETRVRD
+536 AAETRVRE
-544 MLGREIEGTRSL
+544 MLGREIEGTRTL

-589 AAAYAKIAELAAQG
+589 AAAYGKIADLAATG
-603 LDRAIAHHPV
+603 LDSAIAHHPV
-613 FVARDAL
+613 FVARNAL
-620 RTRDATARGVLAAM
+620 RTRDVNTRGVLAAM
-634 QSAYAGSRRDVSGAL
+634 QSSYAGSRRDVNVAL

-674 NAAEGEAVAA
+674 NAAEGEAIAA

-694 RLIADLQRTTE
+694 RLIADLQRNTE

-720 DEPRAVGR
+720 DETRAVGG
-728 AGSAGSSRNR
+728 AGNGGSSRTR

>member
-1 MRRVPRTIIGPL
+1 MRSMLRILIGLLP
-13 AVAALAGASV
+13 VAALAAASV
-23 PRAMTAQS
+23 PRGAAAQS
-31 TKRDTSRTIILDSV
+31 TKPT
-45 RKTFGPPP
+45 
-53 AAASQTRSPASGEL
+53 SGEL

-93 LERVSAIVR
+93 LERVSSIVR
-102 RDSAGLGEPE
+102 QDSTGLGEPE

-123 YYRLGML
+123 YYRLGMM
-130 SAFRREAEGLAGGS
+130 SAFRREADGLAGAS

-171 SRTQTSTDAT
+171 SRTQSSNDAT

-193 RSGDLG
+193 RSGDLA
-199 GARAAFA
+199 GARTAFA

-213 SFAPYAKYMEA
+213 SFAPYAKYMEV
-224 LTQIRSDTAHAA
+224 LTQIRSDTAHSA
-236 NAIASLEA
+236 NAIASLEG
-244 VATGTTGAF
+244 VATGLTGAF

-269 RYEDAVRIAGAIGDS
+269 RYEDAVRIAGTIGDS

-303 RVDQAAQAFSDFTT
+303 RVDQAAQAFNDFAT
-317 RYPNRSE
+317 RYPNRFE

-337 ELGRSA
+337 ELGRSV

-368 AAIADLSRALVTSR
+368 AAIAELSRALVTSR
-382 SAEMLALGDPNAKA
+382 SVETLVLGDPNAKV
-396 LALRDSSTAGDVLGS
+396 LALRDSSTAGDLLAV
-411 FGATSSTPPAG
+411 GATSPTTLPG
-422 GGPLAVLAAPDA
+422 GGPIVVLAAPDA
-434 ARLDSIAARAPT
+434 ARIDSIAARAPT
-446 IVKRVLFT
+446 TVRRVLFT
-454 PASASKQLGD
+454 PASATKQLGD
-464 VAVRSQNLTA
+464 VAVRSQNLIA

-510 SGQLGA
+510 SGQIGTMA
-516 MSVNY
+516 VNY
-521 QALADSIARL
+521 QTLADSIARL

-536 TAETRVRD
+536 TAETRVRE

-564 DSLRSALASR
+564 DSLRTALASR

-589 AAAYAKIAELAAQG
+589 AAAYAKVAEIAAQG
-603 LDRAIAHHPV
+603 LDSAIAHHPV
-613 FVARDAL
+613 FVARNAL
-620 RTRDATARGVLAAM
+620 RTRDVNTRAVLAAM
-634 QSAYAGSRRDVSGAL
+634 QSSYAGSRRDVDAAL
-649 GTLHGG
+649 GTLHSG

-664 QALADAESRR
+664 QSLADAESRR
-674 NAAEGEAVAA
+674 SAAEGDAVAA

-694 RLIADLQRTTE
+694 RLIADLQRNTE

-720 DEPRAVGR
+720 DEPRAAGG

-738 DPERRR
+738 NPERRR

>member
-1 MRRVPRTIIGPL
+1 MRSMLRILIGLLP
-13 AVAALAGASV
+13 VAALAAASV
-23 PRAMTAQS
+23 PRGAAAQS
-31 TKRDTSRTIILDSV
+31 TKPT
-45 RKTFGPPP
+45 
-53 AAASQTRSPASGEL
+53 SGEL

-93 LERVSAIVR
+93 LERVSSIVR
-102 RDSAGLGEPE
+102 QDSTGLGEPE

-123 YYRLGML
+123 YYRLGMM
-130 SAFRREAEGLAGGS
+130 SAFRREADGLAGAS

-151 RPQLLVEAYRSG
+151 RPQLLVEAYRSA
-163 DYARVATL
+163 DYARVAAL
-171 SRTQTSTDAT
+171 SRTQSSNDAT

-193 RSGDLG
+193 RSGDLA
-199 GARAAFA
+199 GARTAFA

-213 SFAPYAKYMEA
+213 SFAPYAKYMEV
-224 LTQIRSDTAHAA
+224 LTQIRSDTAHSA
-236 NAIASLEA
+236 NAIASLEG
-244 VATGTTGAF
+244 VATGLTGAF

-269 RYEDAVRIAGAIGDS
+269 RYEDAVRIAGTIGDS

-303 RVDQAAQAFSDFTT
+303 RVDQAAQAFNDFAT
-317 RYPNRSE
+317 RYPNRFE

-337 ELGRSA
+337 ELGRSV

-368 AAIADLSRALVTSR
+368 AAIAELSRALVTSR
-382 SAEMLALGDPNAKA
+382 SVETLVLGDPNAKV
-396 LALRDSSTAGDVLGS
+396 LALRDSSTAGDLLAV
-411 FGATSSTPPAG
+411 GATSPTTLPG
-422 GGPLAVLAAPDA
+422 GGPIVVLAAPDA
-434 ARLDSIAARAPT
+434 ARIDSIAARAPT
-446 IVKRVLFT
+446 TVRRVLFT
-454 PASASKQLGD
+454 PASATKQLGD
-464 VAVRSQNLTA
+464 VAVRSQNLIA

-510 SGQLGA
+510 SGQIGTMA
-516 MSVNY
+516 VNY
-521 QALADSIARL
+521 QTLADSIARL

-536 TAETRVRD
+536 TAETRVRE

-564 DSLRSALASR
+564 DSLRTALASR
-574 GSAEDRAALDDEVAT
+574 GSAEDRAALDEEVAT
-589 AAAYAKIAELAAQG
+589 AAAYAKVAEIAAQG
-603 LDRAIAHHPV
+603 LDSAIAHHPV
-613 FVARDAL
+613 FVARNAL
-620 RTRDATARGVLAAM
+620 RTRDVNTRAVLAAM
-634 QSAYAGSRRDVSGAL
+634 QSSYAGSRRDVDAAL
-649 GTLHGG
+649 GTLHSG

-664 QALADAESRR
+664 QSLADAESRR
-674 NAAEGEAVAA
+674 SAAEGDAVAA

-694 RLIADLQRTTE
+694 RLIADLQRNTE

-720 DEPRAVGR
+720 DEPRAAGG

-738 DPERRR
+738 NPERRR